1 MKRQGAIL
9 AIAAA
14 LVLGGAAPAIGQPA
28 KAPAAASA
36 APSAQPKDAKKD
48 DAKKSDAPPSGSALP
63 AGHPP
68 VGEGLPA
75 GHPPVEGGDEEGG
88 PQQEMPRDP
97 RFFNPPQD
105 TAVDDPS
112 LPAGV
117 IVVTIKDA
125 QDKPLPGAP
134 ITLNIL
140 HSTVAKGESRERRSA
155 TADGS
160 GMARFEGLSFGSGH
174 SYQIVT
180 KRGPA
185 TYSNPP
191 VGLVD
196 KAGKR
201 IVVHAYDTSTNLE
214 ELTLAMQGIVYLSL
228 REDSIQI
235 EQLLSVYNLSPT
247 AWQADAPI
255 ELPKGWKA
263 FNKQESGG
271 EARVDEVP
279 GTGAA
284 LRGTFPP
291 GRTDIDF
298 RYQVPLDNEERQSI
312 KIHLPPRV
320 AQARVMAES
329 SRTMGL
335 SVAGFPGAQATEGR
349 DGKRLLIT
357 EKQAQRADGGVR
369 DIDIELSGLPTPG
382 KGRWV
387 AVVLALLAMAAGGY
401 YLLEHREA
409 GIDADTRDDLIDA
422 REALLGEIVALERAH
437 KSGEVGPKTYA
448 RVRASLLEAL
458 GRIVNMLEES
468 KPKPAKAASAKNPR
482 PRRAKAAT

>member
-1 MKRQGAIL
+1 MKRKGAIL
-9 AIAAA
+9 AVAAA
-14 LVLGGAAPAIGQPA
+14 LLLGGAAPALGQPA
-28 KAPAAASA
+28 KAPAPATA

-48 DAKKSDAPPSGSALP
+48 DARKDDAPPGGSALP

-88 PQQEMPRDP
+88 QQAPRDP

-105 TAVDDPS
+105 TAVDDAT
-112 LPAGV
+112 LPPGV
-117 IVVTIKDA
+117 LVVTIKDA
-125 QDKPLPGAP
+125 QDKPIAGAP
-134 ITLNIL
+134 ITLAIL

-155 TADGS
+155 TADG
-160 GMARFEGLSFGSGH
+160 GGTARFEGLSFGSGH
-174 SYQIVT
+174 SYSVQT

-185 TYSNPP
+185 VYSSAP

-201 IVVHAYDTSTNLE
+201 VVVHAYDTSANVE
-214 ELTLAMQGIVYLSL
+214 ELTLAMQGVVYLSL

-255 ELPKGWKA
+255 DLPKGFKA
-263 FNKQESGG
+263 FNKQDAGG

-279 GTGAA
+279 GVGAA

-298 RYQVPLDNEERQSI
+298 RYQVPLANEAQQSLR
-312 KIHLPPRV
+312 IHLPPRV

-329 SRTMGL
+329 SRTMQL
-335 SVAGFPGAQATEGR
+335 SVAGFPGAQPSEGR

-357 EKQAQRADGGVR
+357 EKQAERAAGGVR
-369 DIDIELSGLPTPG
+369 DLEILLTGLPTPG
-382 KGRWV
+382 PGRWI
-387 AVVLALLAMAAGGY
+387 AVLLALCAAAAGGFY
-401 YLLEHREA
+401 VFEHREA
-409 GIDADTRDDLIDA
+409 GIDADTRDDLVDA
-422 REALLGEIVALERAH
+422 REALLGEIVALERAR
-437 KSGEVGPKTYA
+437 KSGEVGPKAYA
-448 RVRASLLEAL
+448 RVRASLLDAL
-458 GRIVNMLEES
+458 GRIVSMLEES
-468 KPKPAKAASAKNPR
+468 KPAKAPPPKGPR
-482 PRRAKAAT
+482 PRRAKATS